1 MVGRLRL
8 EGLASGLFRSGAA
21 LRWSMDETRDAGA
34 GGADT
39 NRAGSQR
46 AGSRRTGGKQTGAK
60 RARPHGVAADAER
73 SAGKRAGDRRC
84 GPRPAD
90 LSGPFG
96 AERLSVAAVRELYET
111 TDIPVAELQR
121 RTGLTDRL
129 FRRLRESGGWRSRP
143 QIAQPGDQQGQKT
156 IAGRL
161 ARRIERAA
169 LTQLA
174 ALDARLAEGTTPG
187 AEEIRTMRELM
198 RLAREADALT
208 RKTIG
213 KADSAGRSGGGGGSD
228 KSDAQESEAA
238 YVEWM
243 RAELTRRLDC
253 LARESGLARADP
265 GIRQDPA

>member
-1 MVGRLRL
+1 MGGTTDEGTGRVGAR
-8 EGLASGLFRSGAA
+8 GVGAKRSG
-21 LRWSMDETRDAGA
+21 TG
-34 GGADT
+34 
-39 NRAGSQR
+39 RAGSKRAATKKRAAKR
-46 AGSRRTGGKQTGAK
+46 AGDKRPATKRTGGK
-60 RARPHGVAADAER
+60 RAD
-73 SAGKRAGDRRC
+73 DRLP

-111 TDIPVAELQR
+111 TKIPVAELRR
-121 RTGLTDRL
+121 RTGLTESL
-129 FRRLRESGGWRSRP
+129 FRRLRVSGGWRVRP
-143 QIAQPGDQQGQKT
+143 KIAEPGAAQGQKT

-208 RKTIG
+208 RKTTG
-213 KADSAGRSGGGGGSD
+213 KAGVAGGGNRAGGSD
-228 KSDAQESEAA
+228 KSDSQESEAA

-253 LARESGLARADP
+253 LAEESGLARTDF
-265 GIRQDPA
+265 GIRRDPA